1 MREHPPSGYPS
12 RRLPSRAEVIG
23 TIMRKDL
30 AEYKRDRLWVLLS
43 LLTLVMFILIFWLL
57 PSTVDETL
65 TIGVHATGLEQAL
78 EQAEGQ
84 DGGMKIVGFS
94 SAQELRAAVSGTL
107 DEETAK
113 RIPEADSVEVGILF
127 PDDFATVIAQ
137 GERTSVEILTDA
149 AVPNEVRTAVSAFVR
164 ETAYSLAGHDLPVK
178 NPIQRAVVIGEDRA
192 GDQISARETL
202 RPLFAFFVLIVES
215 FALASLIALE
225 VQQKTVTALLVTP
238 ARTAD
243 VLAAKT
249 LTGTA
254 LALGQGLV
262 FLIAVRAFTGNVGAL
277 LAATLLGAVM
287 ASAVGMISGSSGR
300 DFMGTLFY
308 GMLFLLPLSIPAFS
322 VLFPGAASFW
332 VKVLPSY
339 GIVETMLG
347 ATAYNL
353 SWSALGPELGA
364 ALAWDVVLLAVAL
377 LALKRKVET
386 L

>member
-1 MREHPPSGYPS
+1 MRERPPSGYLS

-65 TIGVHATGLEQAL
+65 TIGVRATGVEQAL
-78 EQAEGQ
+78 EQAEGR

-113 RIPEADSVEVGILF
+113 RIPGADSVEVGILF

-178 NPIQRAVVIGEDRA
+178 DPVQRAVVIGEDRA

-238 ARTAD
+238 AMWGPCWQLRCW
-243 VLAAKT
+243 
-249 LTGTA
+249 G
-254 LALGQGLV
+254 
-262 FLIAVRAFTGNVGAL
+262 
-277 LAATLLGAVM
+277 
-287 ASAVGMISGSSGR
+287 
-300 DFMGTLFY
+300 
-308 GMLFLLPLSIPAFS
+308 PLWPQ
-322 VLFPGAASFW
+322 
-332 VKVLPSY
+332 
-339 GIVETMLG
+339 
-347 ATAYNL
+347 
-353 SWSALGPELGA
+353 
-364 ALAWDVVLLAVAL
+364 
-377 LALKRKVET
+377 R
-386 L
+386 